1 MVTSTL
7 NFLKPKE
14 HESMVEIITLII
26 ERPGVSS
33 VGSGRAT
40 PIYVRQQWETHAGR
54 ARVGSNSIQLL
65 DTFTSQSQ
73 QDWSSHQSLVC
84 RELVF

>member
-1 MVTSTL
+1 
-7 NFLKPKE
+7 
-14 HESMVEIITLII
+14 MVETITLII

-54 ARVGSNSIQLL
+54 ARVGSNSIQLFNNL
-65 DTFTSQSQ
+65 HRNKVLPLLHNKIGQVTNHWYVGS
-73 QDWSSHQSLVC
+73 
-84 RELVF
+84 